1 MFPRQ
6 LNEWLPESNIWQVH
20 TMPNITVEA
29 GSVGKETKNRLIRSL
44 TKTASEITGIP
55 QSSYTVL
62 IKEFPIDNWGVGG
75 EPLEEIFKKMKGE

>member
-1 MFPRQ
+1 
-6 LNEWLPESNIWQVH
+6 
-20 TMPNITVEA
+20 MPNITVEA